1 MGILE
6 KIYDEQLKTNKLLEE
21 LCRAMGKTL
30 MATPEQTAPVVK
42 EQVITTET
50 LVTDAASAPEVV
62 TGNTALE
69 LDADGVPWD
78 ERIHSSNKK
87 QTGKGVWQKKKGVD
101 KDEHARITVEL
112 KLANAP
118 VDDNIVTTETPA
130 PAGGIPAAPAPT
142 AGIPAA
148 PAPTAGSV
156 PPAPAG
162 ETGFKAQAQEAID
175 KILDNNKLDF
185 AVMSDYYLSQHNTAT
200 FTGLQH
206 LQWETCVRNMER
218 WQQYLDRIKVA
229 VDGINA
235 IYASDPSVIQ
245 PHITAVFNK
254 AHLNDVPCSDVTTV
268 PFTFAEQVADD
279 LEALFTQCQSLGK

>member
-87 QTGKGVWQKKKGVD
+87 QTGKGIWQKKKGVD
-101 KDEHARITVEL
+101 KDEHARITAEL
-112 KLANAP
+112 KLGNAP

-130 PAGGIPAAPAPT
+130 PTADIPAAPAPT

-148 PAPTAGSV
+148 PAPTANSV

-200 FTGLQH
+200 FTGLQP

-254 AHLNDVPCSDVTTV
+254 AYLNDVPCSDVTTV